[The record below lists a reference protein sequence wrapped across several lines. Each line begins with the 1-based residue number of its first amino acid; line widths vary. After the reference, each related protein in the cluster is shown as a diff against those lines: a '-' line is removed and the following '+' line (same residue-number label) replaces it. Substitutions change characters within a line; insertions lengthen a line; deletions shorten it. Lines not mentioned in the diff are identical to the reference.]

1 MRVLALAMLLPLAA
15 CNVGASSGDTDD
27 GTPGVAA
34 QGSGNTRTYA
44 VADFTGVDLRGADD
58 VDVRVGPGFSVR
70 ADGDPQLLDRLKISK
85 VGTTLRIS
93 RTNTAGWNW
102 SGDDAKIA
110 ITLPRLVEASA
121 AGSGDMTVDRVAEE
135 RFKGAVAGS
144 GSLSIAALQV
154 QEADIALAGSGDA
167 KLAGTARALKV
178 SVAGS
183 GDVDAAGLK
192 ASGAEVSIAGS
203 GSVRAVVE
211 GQAKVSVAGSGNV
224 DLGDKAQCQTS
235 KLGSGTVRCGQ

>member
-1 MRVLALAMLLPLAA
+1 MRTLAIALLLPLAA
-15 CNVGASSGDTDD
+15 CNAGASSGDTDD
-27 GTPGVAA
+27 GTPGITA
-34 QGSGNTRTYA
+34 QGTGNTRTYA

-70 ADGDPQLLDRLKISK
+70 ADGDPQLLDRLKIIK

-121 AGSGDMTVDRVAEE
+121 AGSGDMTIDRVAEE
-135 RFKGAVAGS
+135 RFRGAVAGS
-144 GSLSIAALQV
+144 GSLSVAALQV
-154 QEADIALAGSGDA
+154 QQADISLAGSGDA
-167 KLAGTARALKV
+167 KLAGNARQLKV
-178 SVAGS
+178 SIAGS
-183 GDVDAAGLK
+183 GDVDAGGLN
-192 ASGAEVSIAGS
+192 ANGAEVSIAGS
-203 GSVRAVVE
+203 GSINAAVD
-211 GQAKVSVAGSGNV
+211 GPAKVSIAGSGDV

-235 KLGSGTVRCGQ
+235 KLGSGTIRCGQ